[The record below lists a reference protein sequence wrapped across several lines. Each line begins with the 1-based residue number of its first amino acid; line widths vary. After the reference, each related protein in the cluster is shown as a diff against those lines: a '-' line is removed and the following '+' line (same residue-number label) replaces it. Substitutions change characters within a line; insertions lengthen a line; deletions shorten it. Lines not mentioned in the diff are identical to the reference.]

1 VVKYKKNGTVIYT
14 SSVTPTYPLLVDTAL
29 WSNGATLN
37 NVVISGNLGGGSGGA
52 NVHWLVA
59 DHLGTPRMIVD
70 QTGTL
75 ANLKRH
81 DYLPFGEE
89 LFGGTAQTPGAGG
102 RLTDHGYTMG
112 DSLRH
117 QFTSKERD
125 VETGLDYFQ
134 ARYYSNIMG
143 RFTSVDPYDPITV
156 GASNES
162 RNYFI
167 LQPQNWNRYTYGLNN
182 PQKYVDPDGETP
194 LVLSALGGAIGGAVI
209 GGGIEAAKALYRGE
223 SLTDP
228 AVLRRIGAKAANGA
242 IFGAVVGLTGNAAAG
257 SAAISVFSAAAG
269 SVAGGVVE
277 RAVDGDDS
285 TEAFS
290 ATDIGIDALAGASG
304 GFAGHKVTGMVNDMT
319 YALRQSS
326 YEAFEQLSGGPLKT
340 LEREALKRALRVYKL
355 TYNPR
360 PGFVAPERLA
370 QGAARG
376 ATRAGITFT
385 TRFLLNV
392 IMNQRE
398 EQKRQQRT
406 KKDCS
411 KGCVTVTATP
421 I

>member
-1 VVKYKKNGTVIYT
+1 
-14 SSVTPTYPLLVDTAL
+14 
-29 WSNGATLN
+29 
-37 NVVISGNLGGGSGGA
+37 
-52 NVHWLVA
+52 
-59 DHLGTPRMIVD
+59 
-70 QTGTL
+70 
-75 ANLKRH
+75 
-81 DYLPFGEE
+81 
-89 LFGGTAQTPGAGG
+89 
-102 RLTDHGYTMG
+102 
-112 DSLRH
+112 
-117 QFTSKERD
+117 
-125 VETGLDYFQ
+125 
-134 ARYYSNIMG
+134 
-143 RFTSVDPYDPITV
+143 
-156 GASNES
+156 
-162 RNYFI
+162 
-167 LQPQNWNRYTYGLNN
+167 
-182 PQKYVDPDGETP
+182 
-194 LVLSALGGAIGGAVI
+194 
-209 GGGIEAAKALYRGE
+209 
-223 SLTDP
+223 
-228 AVLRRIGAKAANGA
+228 VLRRIGAKAANGA